1 MRLKLGRHLAT
12 QAADST
18 PVAEHRTEQQQVLK
32 SGKQTKRKLELVE
45 EVKEGPDFRSSIRT
59 RSALKAKRNE
69 ADSVTDQI
77 AGAKLGGGDVLMDD
91 F

>member
-1 MRLKLGRHLAT
+1 MIYEVYKRRLSYS
-12 QAADST
+12 DSDFSASPIQKRKKT
-18 PVAEHRTEQQQVLK
+18 K

-45 EVKEGPDFRSSIRT
+45 EAKEEPDFRSSIRT
-59 RSALKAKRNE
+59 RSALKAKRTE
-69 ADSVTDQI
+69 ADSVTSQL